1 MRITRYHNYMTTTD
15 NRYTH
20 VAQIKPRPMSRK
32 KQGWL
37 NIAMKTAESS
47 ECVQKHGAVIVK
59 SGSLLSVGHNKW
71 KNREV
76 VFDSRSYDERNEEIS
91 VHAEID
97 ALSRVKNPV
106 GATIYIANINKSGE
120 PKMSAP
126 CDRCFEA
133 LMDAGIKDIIYTTS

>member
-1 MRITRYHNYMTTTD
+1 MKNAERYM
-15 NRYTH
+15 H
-20 VAQIKPRPMSRK
+20 VAQIKPKLLSK
-32 KQGWL
+32 KKRNWL
-37 NIAMKTAESS
+37 NTAMKIAESS
-47 ECVQKHGAVIVK
+47 SCKQKHGAVIVK

-76 VFDSRSYDERNEEIS
+76 VVDSRSYDERNEAIT

-97 ALSRVKNPV
+97 ALSRVKNPA
-106 GATIYIANINKSGE
+106 GATIYIANINKAGE

-133 LMDAGIKDIIYTTS
+133 LMDAGIKDIIYTTA